1 MGVIIL
7 AVLTIASIFAF
18 VSPYDPSKMSIP
30 DRLQEPSM
38 SHPFGTDDYG
48 RDYLTRALY
57 GGRVSLAVGFL
68 AMVVSVTIGTAV
80 GTISGYFG
88 GKLDNFL
95 MRVVEVLMSI
105 PSFFNAVIK
114 CLFKTGD
121 YDVSSYYWI
130 TNMDG
135 HRSYRKSRDFICKR
149 A

>member
-1 MGVIIL
+1 
-7 AVLTIASIFAF
+7 
-18 VSPYDPSKMSIP
+18 
-30 DRLQEPSM
+30 M

-105 PSFFNAVIK
+105 PSFFLMLLLNAYLK
-114 CLFKTGD
+114 PELQ
-121 YDVSSYYWI
+121 
-130 TNMDG
+130 
-135 HRSYRKSRDFICKR
+135 R
-149 A
+149 

>member
-1 MGVIIL
+1 MNNRRFQTIKHSFTKNKFVAMGVIIL
-7 AVLTIASIFAF
+7 AVLTVASIFAF

-68 AMVVSVTIGTAV
+68 AMVVSITIGTAV

-88 GKLDNFL
+88 GKLDNF
-95 MRVVEVLMSI
+95 
-105 PSFFNAVIK
+105 
-114 CLFKTGD
+114 
-121 YDVSSYYWI
+121 
-130 TNMDG
+130 
-135 HRSYRKSRDFICKR
+135 
-149 A
+149 

>member
-1 MGVIIL
+1 
-7 AVLTIASIFAF
+7 
-18 VSPYDPSKMSIP
+18 
-30 DRLQEPSM
+30 M

-68 AMVVSVTIGTAV
+68 AMVVSITIGTAV

-105 PSFFNAVIK
+105 PSFF
-114 CLFKTGD
+114 
-121 YDVSSYYWI
+121 
-130 TNMDG
+130 
-135 HRSYRKSRDFICKR
+135 
-149 A
+149 